1 MKDDKKENRI
11 VNMGKEAN
19 DGMTRDDGQT
29 VTRLLD
35 KNWSPLLV
43 RKTMIEG
50 WPLFVAIISDA
61 NLNDLDQ
68 VIYNLT
74 EEAKNKGFL
83 NGSIQG
89 IRNYCGF
96 LNDGI
101 VKHYNSIKRGCTEGV
116 LVFYY
121 CDKCACD
128 SAYGDA
134 MVHSKCLNEIMFI
147 INTLP
152 HI

>member
-1 MKDDKKENRI
+1 MSEKTNDL

-19 DGMTRDDGQT
+19 AGFARDDSHT

-35 KNWSPLLV
+35 KNWSPLLI
-43 RKTMIEG
+43 RKTMVLG
-50 WPLFVAIISDA
+50 WPLFVAVICDA

-68 VIYNLT
+68 VIYDLT
-74 EEAKNKGFL
+74 DQAKLNGFL
-83 NGSIQG
+83 DGSIQG

-101 VKHYNSIKRGCTEGV
+101 VNHYNSIKRGCMEGL

>member
-1 MKDDKKENRI
+1 MKEEKKENKI

-19 DGMTRDDGQT
+19 AGMVRDDSQT

-50 WPLFVAIISDA
+50 WPLWCAIICDA

-68 VIYNLT
+68 VIYDLT
-74 EEAKNKGFL
+74 DQAKEKGFL
-83 NGSIQG
+83 NGSLQG

-96 LNDGI
+96 LSDGI
-101 VKHYNSIKRGCTEGV
+101 VKHYNDIKRGCTEG
-116 LVFYY
+116 LLILYA
-121 CDKCACD
+121 CDKTVCD

-134 MVHSKCLNEIMFI
+134 MVHNKCLNEIMFI
-147 INTLP
+147 INTMP

>member
-1 MKDDKKENRI
+1 MSESTM

-19 DGMTRDDGQT
+19 AGFTRDDSKT

-43 RKTMIEG
+43 RKTMVEG
-50 WPLFVAIISDA
+50 WPLFCACICDA

-68 VIYNLT
+68 VIYDLT
-74 EEAKNKGFL
+74 DQAKQNGFL
-83 NGSIQG
+83 DGSIQG

-96 LNDGI
+96 LSDGM
-101 VKHYNSIKRGCTEGV
+101 VKHYNSIKRGCMEG
-116 LVFYY
+116 LLILYC
-121 CDKCACD
+121 CDKCVCD

-134 MVHSKCLNEIMFI
+134 MVHNKCLNEIMFI
-147 INTLP
+147 INTMP